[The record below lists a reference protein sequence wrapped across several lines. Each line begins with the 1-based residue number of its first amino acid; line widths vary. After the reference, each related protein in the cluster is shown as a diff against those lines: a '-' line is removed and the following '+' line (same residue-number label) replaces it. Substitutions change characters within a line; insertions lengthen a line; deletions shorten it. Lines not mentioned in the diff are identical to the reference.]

1 MSSEGVLQIT
11 IPDFD
16 DGDFQST
23 PIPFGRSGGHGFGA
37 FGNAGSGPDSPTTM
51 TPIALPERSDRS
63 YFHSR
68 GDSAASEDSFSSQPV
83 RQTGKSSHTTQ
94 PSITA
99 SSPFSKKPSFA
110 SIRNAFKKNTDVP
123 PLPPLDYQ
131 AYPILKNPFNRST
144 SSLPHSTLTSNK
156 TFNATSP
163 PHPRPPTPGSSES
176 RPRAPSRARGH
187 STARSY
193 HSQSGSI
200 FHNLDTGSDHGHGFS
215 SSSSPPPV
223 PRVPDTF
230 GAQMFSGDGPSI
242 MEEDDKISS
251 GLKTPSDYALHAV
264 FIRFATLAEAKMNV
278 FLRET
283 LDHEPLLSDFI
294 GPSLDPKFDDLLN
307 SLGKIAQKHPR
318 PVIDSIMR
326 WRRSHNENVSAD
338 ILKHHASQSP
348 LWTRGARVQEPSALL
363 NERKSLASIYIMCRA
378 LISVLSVLSKDALGD
393 TLGFTLEETT
403 FEQFKRPDLKL
414 LAQSANHRLN
424 AELYA
429 TLLGHL
435 ANVRF
440 VSVTDRFL
448 GELEPVAN
456 GQVAKDL
463 DTKYEHLVKGLRHV
477 QLRVWPP
484 EAFEEGAEFLELLA
498 KSFANAHGLRFK
510 IAFADTLTRLLHP
523 IGKTA
528 QAEVNH
534 PQWEKAIE
542 RIYPRAKEMMSK
554 PRYWH
559 IAYPL
564 AITSLCVA
572 PHQYFLR
579 NWTACFEYGLSK
591 MKEKIHRIPVL
602 NGIVRLIWTYLYRC
616 QEPLTT
622 STTKLDSLLKHIFP
636 AGRSSI
642 FHHEEHLEPFICIVH
657 FILSRYFDY
666 GLGLCMDLLQ
676 EAVVNSSSTSNLMGI
691 LTPERV
697 AVSAQAILLTLNAF
711 EREESAP
718 TWPSSVDFTA
728 VPSWDDY
735 PSSSDALPAA
745 VVSRHGVQ
753 ELLDRYGA
761 VITAIARSASQSVG
775 QMSIFDEQ
783 WSLSRFNSIN
793 EESHNIIICRR
804 PEGSFAYPNHLASQI
819 SMLQT
824 CLQSWPRCLHAS
836 LPLMDAINILVRS
849 IIHVEPRI
857 GEAAGAALRRFMA
870 DGRYAPAVLR
880 HFTTFLFDPAYVGR
894 EGTGARLVLESTRL
908 LNFWISLVEGWVKGI
923 LQKPKTD
930 ITAGER
936 EAVAL
941 QGDGITA
948 GALFLLSHEASTVRC
963 VGVKLIRILA
973 PFVAHIDVVE
983 GAHAG
988 SSILLNGLLDCDA
1001 RENAHFQG
1009 FDELLDSSELDRLQ
1023 QWRRAGRKDV
1033 LLRIADSNYDKDK
1046 KIWRCVF
1053 PSFIQASFQQPL
1065 KVAVDCRA
1073 MIEAAASRYHPS
1085 MLHLAGLSTLSGRL
1099 PSGASR
1105 APGSADKEGYKQ
1117 VKDNMNLID
1126 QWYLWIKILCA
1137 TATVCDSRGGAPI
1150 QAGRE
1155 YPRASSDAIFERE
1168 RMSTT
1173 RCLFRYLTPFLDV
1186 EYAPFRDAAVISIS
1200 SFPSSG
1206 FSQLLEDLNHFAFLQ
1221 SHDDARSKSGSPGSI
1236 GRPRRQARLHSAVA
1250 RIYFLTAH
1258 QLQHQQSSAKQD
1270 AISYALRF
1278 IRNMQTFLVA
1288 IENRDNYA
1296 LQRLRRYFCGLIERF
1311 FDSLAN
1317 LANSEQFVS
1326 SYTYATL
1333 YRLCEEWCQYGV
1345 QSESAKQRYILMQ
1358 RAAAAAVNDPQAES
1372 DSAERFQHET
1382 KLLSNAAVCALAS
1395 LCQRA
1400 YYHSESIGSSSPTD
1414 RPQEP
1419 PKPLEAVQILDR
1431 LHHVFQSC
1439 YPQVVICG
1447 RKALRSLISSRK
1459 ADKTLLGEVL
1469 RRSFIDSNDSSSSSS
1484 TFFEV
1489 LSEVACNVDVGSYT
1503 FAQII
1508 CLGLTNLC
1516 HADSGIRRKSLM
1528 LLEVMHEHSSGVLS
1542 FGEFE
1547 AIAANPSSSVYLH
1560 VHRLVTERLSGEHP
1574 NHADDVVSEMST
1586 LLMRMPRSG
1595 NERVAL
1601 LLLQSL
1607 ESWVPNIQLT
1617 LDSDSE
1623 ARLHPSSASSRI
1635 LYHLLTLTKRYSES
1649 HFEQVATIWT
1659 RFADHPNETYG
1670 AATVTFLINQ
1680 ALKVATSAFID
1691 CASTIIACLSRSAAA
1706 LQVYELLCYYCEP
1719 ERMVPSLDHQ
1729 LKEPPGAED
1738 FELWSDLNAQF
1749 AEEQPKILLG
1759 PAQYA
1764 LILLGSAAMEGQW
1777 THVTSIPV
1785 ILQAIFPNLDHR
1797 VPLMR
1802 IRARGMLFQLLRV
1815 CIPGLAQSNCSALVA
1830 QISALE
1836 DQGDSIF
1843 WKDDDDSDIV
1853 ETRMSVLFSQV
1864 LPMLQPLVPALE
1876 QTVGR
1881 LALAYVE
1888 LCNMRSLALRS
1899 LQVLRVLNIP
1909 LSHAALDQLLSRL
1922 SVSIADVDPERQAFS
1937 AEVIRTITHMATLH
1951 ELDDTLLPRLFWTA
1965 HAVMSTSSETEYIQ
1979 AVKLLSAFLDRIDLD
1994 DPHIVTL
2001 IVAQRPRDWNG
2012 SIGLQQAL
2020 WSGLR
2025 SATTLDDT
2033 FTVLGRLAKLKC
2045 AKSLDSS
2052 QTWLRDLFTLSLPW
2066 CMHAMCT
2073 DQHDEALNDF
2083 CSSIAD
2089 LADEDGLESINRIM
2103 VSFVKRRFRT
2113 KDDFLRQSISSLRDH
2128 YPPDDWTDIATLL
2141 LSLVLNKE
2149 RWLQV
2154 YSMHV
2159 LKVLFQQRALQSL
2172 GTEHLMPLLR
2182 LVEGELA
2189 TQALDVLEEPTKIT
2203 GGLTAKQVLR
2213 MSMHV
2218 STLTGAGASEG
2229 ETDIFG
2235 VPEESGWCI
2244 ARVSHR
2250 QIQCR
2255 ANVLAVALMF
2265 TTSSRISTV
2274 YFQPEVQEPLFADEL
2289 DEDLG
2294 VLVQDLH
2301 ELSEFFQKTKPQTR
2315 LLPSQ
2320 QLEDRVASILARSTN
2335 DTNDMPQTPF
2345 GDVFQIGGSRDLSD
2359 DSTDE
2364 SDPESEV
2371 DAFKYDS
2378 PAFYHS
2384 APNGKGLY

>member
-1 MSSEGVLQIT
+1 MSAEGMLQIT

-37 FGNAGSGPDSPTTM
+37 FGNAGSGPDSPTIM

-68 GDSAASEDSFSSQPV
+68 GDSGASEDSFSSQPI

-94 PSITA
+94 PSISA

-123 PLPPLDYQ
+123 PLPPLDHQ

-144 SSLPHSTLTSNK
+144 SSLPHSTLTSHK

-187 STARSY
+187 SNARSH

-200 FHNLDTGSDHGHGFS
+200 FHTSDTGSDHGHGFS
-215 SSSSPPPV
+215 YSSSPPPV
-223 PRVPDTF
+223 PRVPDAF
-230 GAQMFSGDGPSI
+230 GAQMFSSDGPSI
-242 MEEDDKISS
+242 MEEDDKPSS
-251 GLKTPSDYALHAV
+251 GLKMPSDYALHAV
-264 FIRFATLAEAKMNV
+264 FIRFATLAEAKMDV
-278 FLRET
+278 FLREP
-283 LDHEPLLSDFI
+283 LDHESLLSNFM
-294 GPSLDPKFDDLLN
+294 GPSLDPKFDDLMG
-307 SLGKIAQKHPR
+307 SLGKIAQKHPK

-348 LWTRGARVQEPSALL
+348 PWTRGVRVQEPSTLL

-378 LISVLSVLSKDALGD
+378 LIAVLSVLSKDALGD
-393 TLGFTLEETT
+393 ALGFTLEETT

-435 ANVRF
+435 ANVR
-440 VSVTDRFL
+440 VTDRFL

-559 IAYPL
+559 VAYPL
-564 AITSLCVA
+564 AVTSLCVA

-591 MKEKIHRIPVL
+591 MKV
-602 NGIVRLIWTYLYRC
+602 WTYLYRC
-616 QEPLTT
+616 QEPSAT

-657 FILSRYFDY
+657 FILSRYFEY

-676 EAVVNSSSTSNLMGI
+676 EAAVNSSSTSNLMGV
-691 LTPERV
+691 LAPERV
-697 AVSAQAILLTLNAF
+697 AVSSQAILLTLHAF

-718 TWPSSVDFTA
+718 TWPSSVDFAA

-753 ELLDRYGA
+753 ELLDRYGT

-783 WSLSRFNSIN
+783 WSLSRFSSVH
-793 EESHNIIICRR
+793 EESHNIVICRR
-804 PEGSFAYPNHLASQI
+804 PEGSFAYPNHLVSQI
-819 SMLQT
+819 STLQT
-824 CLQSWPRCLHAS
+824 CLQSWPRCLHTS
-836 LPLMDAINILVRS
+836 LPLTDAVSILIRG

-880 HFTTFLFDPAYVGR
+880 HFTTFLFDPA
-894 EGTGARLVLESTRL
+894 
-908 LNFWISLVEGWVKGI
+908 LVEGWVNGI
-923 LQKPKTD
+923 LQKPKAD
-930 ITAGER
+930 IAAVER
-936 EAVAL
+936 EAISL

-963 VGVKLIRILA
+963 AGVKLIRILA
-973 PFVAHIDVVE
+973 PFVAHINADE
-983 GAHAG
+983 GAPAG
-988 SSILLNGLLDCDA
+988 SSIPLNELLDCDA
-1001 RENAHFQG
+1001 RENPYFQG

-1053 PSFIQASFQQPL
+1053 PNFVQASFQQSL
-1065 KVAVDCRA
+1065 EVAVDCRA

-1099 PSGASR
+1099 PAGTSR
-1105 APGSADKEGYKQ
+1105 TPGFADKDGHKQ

-1137 TATVCDSRGGAPI
+1137 TATVSDSRGAPV

-1155 YPRASSDAIFERE
+1155 HSRAPSDTTFERE
-1168 RMSTT
+1168 RMTTT
-1173 RCLFRYLTPFLDV
+1173 RCLFRYLTPFLDA
-1186 EYAPFRDAAVISIS
+1186 EYAPFRDAAVLSIS

-1206 FSQLLEDLNHFAFLQ
+1206 FSQLLEDLNHFAFRQ
-1221 SHDDARSKSGSPGSI
+1221 FYDDARSKSGSPGSS
-1236 GRPRRQARLHSAVA
+1236 GRSRRQARLHSAVA

-1258 QLQHQQSSAKQD
+1258 QLQHQRSSAKQD
-1270 AISYALRF
+1270 AISCALKF

-1288 IENRDNYA
+1288 AENRDNYA
-1296 LQRLRRYFCGLIERF
+1296 LQRLRRYFCGLVERF

-1317 LANSEQFVS
+1317 LADSERFISPHMHV
-1326 SYTYATL
+1326 TL

-1358 RAAAAAVNDPQAES
+1358 RAAAAAVHDPQAES

-1382 KLLSNAAVCALAS
+1382 KLLSNAAVGALAA

-1400 YYHSESIGSSSPTD
+1400 YYPSETIGSPSPTD

-1419 PKPLEAVQILDR
+1419 PKHLEAVQILDR
-1431 LHHVFQSC
+1431 LHHVFQSS

-1447 RKALRSLISSRK
+1447 RNALRSLISSRK
-1459 ADKTLLGEVL
+1459 ADKALLSEVL
-1469 RRSFIDSNDSSSSSS
+1469 RRSFIDSKDSTSSSSA
-1484 TFFEV
+1484 FFEV
-1489 LSEVACNVDVGSYT
+1489 LSEVACTVDVGSYT

-1516 HADSGIRRKSLM
+1516 HVDSGIRRKSLM
-1528 LLEVMHEHSSGVLS
+1528 LLEVMHEYSSGVLS

-1547 AIAANPSSSVYLH
+1547 SMTANPLSKPRVLGPTHTTHARPRQRSAFTSISSQQP
-1560 VHRLVTERLSGEHP
+1560 RPLSSPHP
-1574 NHADDVVSEMST
+1574 
-1586 LLMRMPRSG
+1586 
-1595 NERVAL
+1595 
-1601 LLLQSL
+1601 
-1607 ESWVPNIQLT
+1607 
-1617 LDSDSE
+1617 
-1623 ARLHPSSASSRI
+1623 
-1635 LYHLLTLTKRYSES
+1635 LTKRYSES
-1649 HFEQVATIWT
+1649 HFEQVAAIWT
-1659 RFADHPNETYG
+1659 RFADYPNETYG
-1670 AATVTFLINQ
+1670 AATITFLINQ
-1680 ALKVATSAFID
+1680 ALSLR
-1691 CASTIIACLSRSAAA
+1691 AS
-1706 LQVYELLCYYCEP
+1706 CYYCEP

-1729 LKEPPGAED
+1729 LKEPPGAEA

-1749 AEEQPKILLG
+1749 AKSSQDTTG
-1759 PAQYA
+1759 T
-1764 LILLGSAAMEGQW
+1764 SA
-1777 THVTSIPV
+1777 
-1785 ILQAIFPNLDHR
+1785 
-1797 VPLMR
+1797 
-1802 IRARGMLFQLLRV
+1802 LLRV
-1815 CIPGLAQSNCSALVA
+1815 CIPGLVQSNCSALVA
-1830 QISALE
+1830 QISVLE

-1843 WKDDDDSDIV
+1843 WKDDDANEIV
-1853 ETRMSVLFSQV
+1853 ETRMSALFSQV
-1864 LPMLQPLVPALE
+1864 FPMLQPLVPALE
-1876 QTVGR
+1876 QTVGK

-1888 LCNMRSLALRS
+1888 LCNMRSLALRF
-1899 LQVLRVLNIP
+1899 L
-1909 LSHAALDQLLSRL
+1909 AAD
-1922 SVSIADVDPERQAFS
+1922 ADPERQAFS
-1937 AEVIRTITHMATLH
+1937 AEVIRIIIYMVTLD
-1951 ELDDTLLPRLFWTA
+1951 ELDGTLLPRLFWTTY
-1965 HAVMSTSSETEYIQ
+1965 AVLTTSAETDYVQ
-1979 AVKLLSAFLDRIDLD
+1979 AIKLLAAFLDRIDLD
-1994 DPHIVTL
+1994 DPHIVDL

-2012 SIGLQQAL
+2012 TIGLQQAL
-2020 WSGLR
+2020 MSGLR
-2025 SATTLDDT
+2025 SATTLNDT
-2033 FTVLGRLAKLKC
+2033 FAILGRLAKLKC
-2045 AKSLDSS
+2045 SRLLDSS
-2052 QTWLRDLFTLSLPW
+2052 QNWLRDLFTLSLPW
-2066 CMHAMCT
+2066 CMHAMCN

-2089 LADEDGLESINRIM
+2089 LADEEGLESINRIM

-2113 KDDFLRQSISSLRDH
+2113 KDDFLRQSIGSLRDH

-2154 YSMHV
+2154 SSMHV

-2182 LVEGELA
+2182 LVEGDLA

-2218 STLTGAGASEG
+2218 STLAGAG

-2235 VPEESGWCI
+2235 APEDSGWCI
-2244 ARVSHR
+2244 ARVQHR
-2250 QIQCR
+2250 QTQCR

-2274 YFQPEVQEPLFADEL
+2274 HFQSEVQEPLFADEL

-2301 ELSEFFQKTKPQTR
+2301 ELSEFFEKTKPQAQ
-2315 LLPSQ
+2315 LLPN
-2320 QLEDRVASILARSTN
+2320 RWITR
-2335 DTNDMPQTPF
+2335 PF
-2345 GDVFQIGGSRDLSD
+2345 G
-2359 DSTDE
+2359 
-2364 SDPESEV
+2364 
-2371 DAFKYDS
+2371 
-2378 PAFYHS
+2378 
-2384 APNGKGLY
+2384 GLQR

>member
-37 FGNAGSGPDSPTTM
+37 FGNAGSGPDSPTIM

-68 GDSAASEDSFSSQPV
+68 GDSAASEDSFISQPV

-123 PLPPLDYQ
+123 PLPPLDHQ
-131 AYPILKNPFNRST
+131 AYPILKNPFKP
-144 SSLPHSTLTSNK
+144 LDF

-163 PHPRPPTPGSSES
+163 PHPRPPTPGSSEP

-187 STARSY
+187 STARSH

-200 FHNLDTGSDHGHGFS
+200 FHNSDTGSDHGHGFPY
-215 SSSSPPPV
+215 SSSPPPV
-223 PRVPDTF
+223 PRVPDAF
-230 GAQMFSGDGPSI
+230 GAQVFSSDGPSI
-242 MEEDDKISS
+242 MEEDDQVPS
-251 GLKTPSDYALHAV
+251 GLKMPSDYALHAV
-264 FIRFATLAEAKMNV
+264 FIRFATLAEAKMDV

-283 LDHEPLLSDFI
+283 LDHEPLLSDFM
-294 GPSLDPKFDDLLN
+294 GPSLDPKFDDLMG
-307 SLGKIAQKHPR
+307 SLGKIAQKHPK
-318 PVIDSIMR
+318 PVIDSIRR

-338 ILKHHASQSP
+338 ILKYHASQSP
-348 LWTRGARVQEPSALL
+348 LWTRGARVQEPSTSL
-363 NERKSLASIYIMCRA
+363 NERNSLALIYIMCRA
-378 LISVLSVLSKDALGD
+378 LIAVLSVLSKDALGD
-393 TLGFTLEETT
+393 ALGFTLEETT

-484 EAFEEGAEFLELLA
+484 EAFEEGAEFLELIA

-564 AITSLCVA
+564 AVTSLCVA

-579 NWTACFEYGLSK
+579 NWTSCFEYGLSK
-591 MKEKIHRIPVL
+591 MKEKPHRIPVL

-616 QEPLTT
+616 QEPLAT
-622 STTKLDSLLKHIFP
+622 STAKLDSLLKHIFP

-676 EAVVNSSSTSNLMGI
+676 EAVVNSASTSNLMGI
-691 LTPERV
+691 LAPERV
-697 AVSAQAILLTLNAF
+697 AVSSQAILLTLNAF
-711 EREESAP
+711 EREEPAP

-735 PSSSDALPAA
+735 PSSSDALPAV

-783 WSLSRFNSIN
+783 WSLSRFNSVH
-793 EESHNIIICRR
+793 EESHNIVICRR
-804 PEGSFAYPNHLASQI
+804 PEGSFAYPNHLVSQI

-836 LPLMDAINILVRS
+836 LPLTEAINMLIRGL
-849 IIHVEPRI
+849 IHVEPRI
-857 GEAAGAALRRFMA
+857 GEAAAAALRRFMA
-870 DGRYAPAVLR
+870 DGRYAPAVLC

-894 EGTGARLVLESTRL
+894 EGTGARLVLESSRL
-908 LNFWISLVEGWVKGI
+908 LNFWISLVEGWVKSI
-923 LQKPKTD
+923 LQKPKAD
-930 ITAGER
+930 ITAGEK
-936 EAVAL
+936 EAIAL

-963 VGVKLIRILA
+963 AGVKLIRILA
-973 PFVAHIDVVE
+973 PFVAHVDADE

-988 SSILLNGLLDCDA
+988 SSMLLNELLDCDA
-1001 RENAHFQG
+1001 RENPHFQG

-1053 PSFIQASFQQPL
+1053 PNFMQASFQQLL
-1065 KVAVDCRA
+1065 KVAADCRA

-1099 PSGASR
+1099 PAGSSR
-1105 APGSADKEGYKQ
+1105 APGSVDKDGYKQ

-1137 TATVCDSRGGAPI
+1137 TATVSDSRGGAPV
-1150 QAGRE
+1150 QASRE
-1155 YPRASSDAIFERE
+1155 HSRAPSDERD
-1168 RMSTT
+1168 RMTTT
-1173 RCLFRYLTPFLDV
+1173 RSLFRYLTPFLDV
-1186 EYAPFRDAAVISIS
+1186 EYAPFRDAAVLSIS

-1206 FSQLLEDLNHFAFLQ
+1206 FSSLLEDLNHFAFRQ
-1221 SHDDARSKSGSPGSI
+1221 FYDDARSKSGSSGSI
-1236 GRPRRQARLHSAVA
+1236 GRSRRQARLHSAVA
-1250 RIYFLTAH
+1250 RIYFLTAP
-1258 QLQHQQSSAKQD
+1258 QLQHQRSSAKQD
-1270 AISYALRF
+1270 AISCALKF
-1278 IRNMQTFLVA
+1278 IRNMQTFLVTA
-1288 IENRDNYA
+1288 ENRDNYA
-1296 LQRLRRYFCGLIERF
+1296 LQRLRRYFCGLVERF

-1317 LANSEQFVS
+1317 LADSERFVS
-1326 SYTYATL
+1326 PYTYTTL

-1345 QSESAKQRYILMQ
+1345 QSESAKQRHILMQ

-1382 KLLSNAAVCALAS
+1382 KLLSNAALGALAA

-1400 YYHSESIGSSSPTD
+1400 YYPSEIKGSSSPTD
-1414 RPQEP
+1414 RPQDP

-1431 LHHVFQSC
+1431 LHHVFQSS
-1439 YPQVVICG
+1439 YPQVVACG
-1447 RKALRSLISSRK
+1447 RKALRSLISSGK
-1459 ADKTLLGEVL
+1459 VDKTLLGEVL

-1489 LSEVACNVDVGSYT
+1489 LSEVACDVDVGSYT

-1516 HADSGIRRKSLM
+1516 HANSGIRRKSLM
-1528 LLEVMHEHSSGVLS
+1528 LLEAMHEHSSGVLS

-1547 AIAANPSSSVYLH
+1547 AMIANPSSSVYLH
-1560 VHRLVTERLSGEHP
+1560 AHRLVTERLSGEHP
-1574 NHADDVVSEMST
+1574 NHANDVITEMTT
-1586 LLMRMPRSG
+1586 LLMRMPRGG

-1617 LDSDSE
+1617 LDPDNE
-1623 ARLHPSSASSRI
+1623 ARLHPSPASSRI
-1635 LYHLLTLTKRYSES
+1635 LYHLLTLTKRYNES
-1649 HFEQVATIWT
+1649 HFEQVAAIWT
-1659 RFADHPNETYG
+1659 RFADYPNETYG

-1680 ALKVATSAFID
+1680 ALKVATSAFVD
-1691 CASTIIACLSRSAAA
+1691 CASTVVACLSRSAAA

-1815 CIPGLAQSNCSALVA
+1815 CVPGLVQSNCSALVA

-1843 WKDDDDSDIV
+1843 WKDDDASDIV
-1853 ETRMSVLFSQV
+1853 ETRMSALFSQV
-1864 LPMLQPLVPALE
+1864 FPMLQPLVPALE
-1876 QTVGR
+1876 QTVGS

-1899 LQVLRVLNIP
+1899 LQVLRVLKLP

-1937 AEVIRTITHMATLH
+1937 AEVIRTITYMVTLD
-1951 ELDDTLLPRLFWTA
+1951 ELDGTLLPRLFWTTY
-1965 HAVMSTSSETEYIQ
+1965 AVLTTSAETEYTQ
-1979 AVKLLSAFLDRIDLD
+1979 AIKLLAAFLDRIDLD
-1994 DPHIVTL
+1994 VPHIADL
-2001 IVAQRPRDWNG
+2001 ILAQRPRDWNG

-2020 WSGLR
+2020 LSGLR

-2033 FTVLGRLAKLKC
+2033 FMVLRRLAKLKC
-2045 AKSLDSS
+2045 AKLFDSP
-2052 QTWLRDLFTLSLPW
+2052 QNWLRDLFTLSLPW
-2066 CMHAMCT
+2066 CMNAMCN

-2113 KDDFLRQSISSLRDH
+2113 KDDFLRQSIGSLRDH
-2128 YPPDDWTDIATLL
+2128 YPPDDWSDIATLL

-2149 RWLQV
+2149 RWLQI

-2182 LVEGELA
+2182 LVEGDLA

-2218 STLTGAGASEG
+2218 SALAGAD

-2235 VPEESGWCI
+2235 VPEDSGWCI
-2244 ARVSHR
+2244 ARVQHR
-2250 QIQCR
+2250 QAQCR

-2274 YFQPEVQEPLFADEL
+2274 HFQPEVQEPLFEDEL

-2320 QLEDRVASILARSTN
+2320 QLEDRVASILARST
-2335 DTNDMPQTPF
+2335 DDSDDLPQTPF

-2359 DSTDE
+2359 DSSDE
-2364 SDPESEV
+2364 SDTESEV

-2378 PAFYHS
+2378 PSFYRT

>member
-1 MSSEGVLQIT
+1 MSPEGVSQIT

-16 DGDFQST
+16 DDDFQST
-23 PIPFGRSGGHGFGA
+23 PIPFGRSGGYGFGA
-37 FGNAGSGPDSPTTM
+37 FGNAGSGPDSPTMM

-68 GDSAASEDSFSSQPV
+68 SDSAASEDSFSSQPV

-156 TFNATSP
+156 TFSATSP

-187 STARSY
+187 STARSH

-200 FHNLDTGSDHGHGFS
+200 FHNSDTGSDHVPGF
-215 SSSSPPPV
+215 SSPPPV

-230 GAQMFSGDGPSI
+230 GAQMFSSDGPSI
-242 MEEDDKISS
+242 MEEDEKVSS
-251 GLKTPSDYALHAV
+251 GPKMPSDYALHAV

-283 LDHEPLLSDFI
+283 LDHEPLLSNFM
-294 GPSLDPKFDDLLN
+294 GPSLDPKFDDLMG
-307 SLGKIAQKHPR
+307 SLGKIAQKHPK

-348 LWTRGARVQEPSALL
+348 LWTRGARVQELPTLL

-378 LISVLSVLSKDALGD
+378 LIAVLSILSKDALGD

-448 GELEPVAN
+448 CELEPVAN

-564 AITSLCVA
+564 AVTSLCVA

-591 MKEKIHRIPVL
+591 MKEKLHRIPVL

-616 QEPLTT
+616 QEPLAT

-657 FILSRYFDY
+657 FVLSRYFDY

-676 EAVVNSSSTSNLMGI
+676 EAV
-691 LTPERV
+691 
-697 AVSAQAILLTLNAF
+697 AILLTLNAF

-783 WSLSRFNSIN
+783 WSLSRFNSVH
-793 EESHNIIICRR
+793 EESHNIVICRR
-804 PEGSFAYPNHLASQI
+804 PEGSFAYPNHLVSQI

-836 LPLMDAINILVRS
+836 LPLTDAINILIRG

-923 LQKPKTD
+923 LQKPKAD

-948 GALFLLSHEASTVRC
+948 GALFLLSLEASTVRC
-963 VGVKLIRILA
+963 AGVKLIRILA
-973 PFVAHIDVVE
+973 PFVAHIDAVE
-983 GAHAG
+983 GAYAG

-1001 RENAHFQG
+1001 RENHHFQG
-1009 FDELLDSSELDRLQ
+1009 FDELLDGSELDRLQ

-1126 QWYLWIKILCA
+1126 QWYLWIKILCT
-1137 TATVCDSRGGAPI
+1137 TAAVSDSRGGTPA

-1155 YPRASSDAIFERE
+1155 HSRAPSDPTFEHE

-1173 RCLFRYLTPFLDV
+1173 RCLFKYLTPFLDV
-1186 EYAPFRDAAVISIS
+1186 EYAPFRDAAVVGIS

-1206 FSQLLEDLNHFAFLQ
+1206 FSQLLEDLNHFTFLQ
-1221 SHDDARSKSGSPGSI
+1221 FHDDIRSKSGSPGSS
-1236 GRPRRQARLHSAVA
+1236 GRSRRQARLHSAVA
-1250 RIYFLTAH
+1250 RIYFLTAP
-1258 QLQHQQSSAKQD
+1258 QLQHQRSSAKQD
-1270 AISYALRF
+1270 AISYALKF
-1278 IRNMQTFLVA
+1278 IRNMQNFLVTT
-1288 IENRDNYA
+1288 ENRDNYA

-1317 LANSEQFVS
+1317 LADSERFVS
-1326 SYTYATL
+1326 PYMYATL

-1345 QSESAKQRYILMQ
+1345 QSESSKQRYILMQ
-1358 RAAAAAVNDPQAES
+1358 RAAAAAS

-1382 KLLSNAAVCALAS
+1382 KLLSNAAVGALAA

-1400 YYHSESIGSSSPTD
+1400 YYPSETIGSSSPSD
-1414 RPQEP
+1414 RAQEH
-1419 PKPLEAVQILDR
+1419 PKPLEAAQILDR
-1431 LHHVFQSC
+1431 LHHVFQSS
-1439 YPQVVICG
+1439 YPQVPFVPLSPPEKRI
-1447 RKALRSLISSRK
+1447 KV
-1459 ADKTLLGEVL
+1459 LLGEVL

-1489 LSEVACNVDVGSYT
+1489 LSEVVCNVDVSSYT

-1547 AIAANPSSSVYLH
+1547 AMAANPLSSVYLH
-1560 VHRLVTERLSGEHP
+1560 VHPLVTECLSGEHP
-1574 NHADDVVSEMST
+1574 NHANDVVTEMAT

-1617 LDSDSE
+1617 LDPDNE
-1623 ARLHPSSASSRI
+1623 ARLHPSPASSRI

-1649 HFEQVATIWT
+1649 HFEQVAAIWT
-1659 RFADHPNETYG
+1659 RFTDHPNETYG

-1691 CASTIIACLSRSAAA
+1691 CASTIVACLSRSAVA

-1764 LILLGSAAMEGQW
+1764 LILLGSAAVEGQW

-1797 VPLMR
+1797 VSLMR

-1815 CIPGLAQSNCSALVA
+1815 CVPGLAQSNCSVLVA

-1853 ETRMSVLFSQV
+1853 ETRMSALFSQV

-1876 QTVGR
+1876 QTVGK

-1888 LCNMRSLALRS
+1888 LCNMRSLAFRS
-1899 LQVLRVLNIP
+1899 LQVLRVLKLP

-1937 AEVIRTITHMATLH
+1937 AEVIRTITHMVTLD
-1951 ELDDTLLPRLFWTA
+1951 ELDDTLLPRLFWTT
-1965 HAVMSTSSETEYIQ
+1965 HAVMSTSAETEYMQ
-1979 AVKLLSAFLDRIDLD
+1979 AIKLLSAFLDRIDLD
-1994 DPHIVTL
+1994 DPHIADLV
-2001 IVAQRPRDWNG
+2001 VAQRPKDWNG

-2033 FTVLGRLAKLKC
+2033 FALKC
-2045 AKSLDSS
+2045 AKLFDSS
-2052 QTWLRDLFTLSLPW
+2052 QNWLRDLFTLSLPW

-2083 CSSIAD
+2083 S
-2089 LADEDGLESINRIM
+2089 DEDGLESINRIM

-2154 YSMHV
+2154 YSMH
-2159 LKVLFQQRALQSL
+2159 QQ
-2172 GTEHLMPLLR
+2172 HLMPLLR

-2213 MSMHV
+2213 MSMH
-2218 STLTGAGASEG
+2218 G
-2229 ETDIFG
+2229 ETEIFG
-2235 VPEESGWCI
+2235 VPEDSGWCI
-2244 ARVSHR
+2244 ARISHR
-2250 QIQCR
+2250 QTQF
-2255 ANVLAVALMF
+2255 ALMF

-2274 YFQPEVQEPLFADEL
+2274 HFQPEVQEPLFADEL

-2301 ELSEFFQKTKPQTR
+2301 ELSEFFQKTKPQTQ

-2320 QLEDRVASILARSTN
+2320 QLEDRVASILARST
-2335 DTNDMPQTPF
+2335 DHSNDMPQTPF
-2345 GDVFQIGGSRDLSD
+2345 GDVFQVGGSHDLSD
-2359 DSTDE
+2359 DSSDE
-2364 SDPESEV
+2364 SDPESE
-2371 DAFKYDS
+2371 
-2378 PAFYHS
+2378 AFYRT
-2384 APNGKGLY
+2384 APNGKSLY

>member
-1 MSSEGVLQIT
+1 MSPEDVLQIT

-23 PIPFGRSGGHGFGA
+23 PIPFGRSGGHGFGG
-37 FGNAGSGPDSPTTM
+37 FGNAGSGPDSPTIM

-110 SIRNAFKKNTDVP
+110 SIRNAFKKNTDIP
-123 PLPPLDYQ
+123 PLPPLDHQ

-163 PHPRPPTPGSSES
+163 PHPRPPTPASSES

-187 STARSY
+187 SAARSH

-200 FHNLDTGSDHGHGFS
+200 FHNSDTGSDHGHGFS
-215 SSSSPPPV
+215 YSSSPPPV
-223 PRVPDTF
+223 PRVPDAF
-230 GAQMFSGDGPSI
+230 GAQMFSSDGPSV
-242 MEEDDKISS
+242 MEEDDKVSS
-251 GLKTPSDYALHAV
+251 GPKTPSDYALHAV
-264 FIRFATLAEAKMNV
+264 FIRFATLAEAKMVV

-283 LDHEPLLSDFI
+283 LDHEPLLSNFM
-294 GPSLDPKFDDLLN
+294 GPSLDPKFDDLMG
-307 SLGKIAQKHPR
+307 SLGKIAQKHPK

-326 WRRSHNENVSAD
+326 WRRSHNENVSTD
-338 ILKHHASQSP
+338 ILKHHTSQSP
-348 LWTRGARVQEPSALL
+348 LWTRGARVQEPSTLL

-378 LISVLSVLSKDALGD
+378 LIAVLSVLSKDALGD
-393 TLGFTLEETT
+393 ALGFTLEEKT

-440 VSVTDRFL
+440 VSVTDHFL

-564 AITSLCVA
+564 VVTSLCVA

-591 MKEKIHRIPVL
+591 MKEKPHRIPVL
-602 NGIVRLIWTYLYRC
+602 NGM
-616 QEPLTT
+616 EPLAT
-622 STTKLDSLLKHIFP
+622 STTKLDSLLKH
-636 AGRSSI
+636 
-642 FHHEEHLEPFICIVH
+642 EHLEPFICIVH

-676 EAVVNSSSTSNLMGI
+676 ETVVNSSSISNLM
-691 LTPERV
+691 
-697 AVSAQAILLTLNAF
+697 AHAILLTLNAF

-718 TWPSSVDFTA
+718 TWPSSVDFAA

-761 VITAIARSASQSVG
+761 VISAIARSASQS
-775 QMSIFDEQ
+775 
-783 WSLSRFNSIN
+783 WSLSRFNSVH
-793 EESHNIIICRR
+793 EESHNI
-804 PEGSFAYPNHLASQI
+804 GSFAYPNNL
-819 SMLQT
+819 T

-836 LPLMDAINILVRS
+836 LPLTDAINMLIRG

-923 LQKPKTD
+923 LQKPKAD

-936 EAVAL
+936 EAAVL

-963 VGVKLIRILA
+963 AGVKLIRILA
-973 PFVAHIDVVE
+973 PFVAHIDAEE

-988 SSILLNGLLDCDA
+988 SSILLNELLDCDA
-1001 RENAHFQG
+1001 RENPHFQG

-1033 LLRIADSNYDKDK
+1033 LLRIADSTYDKDK

-1053 PSFIQASFQQPL
+1053 PSFIQASFQQSL
-1065 KVAVDCRA
+1065 KVTVDCRA

-1099 PSGASR
+1099 PAGASR
-1105 APGSADKEGYKQ
+1105 APGSADKDGYKQ

-1137 TATVCDSRGGAPI
+1137 TATVADNRGGTPA
-1150 QAGRE
+1150 QTGRE
-1155 YPRASSDAIFERE
+1155 HSRVPSDATFERE
-1168 RMSTT
+1168 RMTTT
-1173 RCLFRYLTPFLDV
+1173 RGFFRYLTPFLDV

-1206 FSQLLEDLNHFAFLQ
+1206 FSQLLEDLNQLAFRQ
-1221 SHDDARSKSGSPGSI
+1221 FFDDARSKSGSPGSS

-1250 RIYFLTAH
+1250 RIYFLTTP
-1258 QLQHQQSSAKQD
+1258 QLQHQRSSAKQD
-1270 AISYALRF
+1270 AISCALKF
-1278 IRNMQTFLVA
+1278 IRNMQAFLVTTD
-1288 IENRDNYA
+1288 NRDNYA
-1296 LQRLRRYFCGLIERF
+1296 LQRLRRYFCGLVERF

-1317 LANSEQFVS
+1317 LADSERFVS
-1326 SYTYATL
+1326 FHMYATL

-1345 QSESAKQRYILMQ
+1345 QSESAKQRHILMQ
-1358 RAAAAAVNDPQAES
+1358 RAAACGPA
-1372 DSAERFQHET
+1372 
-1382 KLLSNAAVCALAS
+1382 

-1400 YYHSESIGSSSPTD
+1400 YYPSETIGSSSPTD

-1419 PKPLEAVQILDR
+1419 PKPLEAIQILDR
-1431 LHHVFQSC
+1431 LHHVFQSS
-1439 YPQVVICG
+1439 YPQVPFI
-1447 RKALRSLISSRK
+1447 LLISSRK

-1484 TFFEV
+1484 AFFEV
-1489 LSEVACNVDVGSYT
+1489 LSEVACTVDVGSYT
-1503 FAQII
+1503 FAQIT

-1547 AIAANPSSSVYLH
+1547 AMAANPLSSVYLH
-1560 VHRLVTERLSGEHP
+1560 AHRLVTERLSGEHP
-1574 NHADDVVSEMST
+1574 SHANDVVTEMAT
-1586 LLMRMPRSG
+1586 LLTRMPRSG

-1617 LDSDSE
+1617 LDPDNE
-1623 ARLHPSSASSRI
+1623 ARLHPSPASSRI
-1635 LYHLLTLTKRYSES
+1635 LYHLLTLTKRYNES
-1649 HFEQVATIWT
+1649 HFEQVAAIWT
-1659 RFADHPNETYG
+1659 RFADYPNETYG

-1680 ALKVATSAFID
+1680 ALKVATSAFVD
-1691 CASTIIACLSRSAAA
+1691 CASTIVACLSRSAAA

-1719 ERMVPSLDHQ
+1719 KRMAPSLEHQ

-1777 THVTSIPV
+1777 THVASIPV

-1797 VPLMR
+1797 VSLMR
-1802 IRARGMLFQLLRV
+1802 IRTRGLLFQLLRV
-1815 CIPGLAQSNCSALVA
+1815 CVPGLAQSNCSTLVT

-1843 WKDDDDSDIV
+1843 WKDDDASDIV
-1853 ETRMSVLFSQV
+1853 ETRMSALFSQV

-1876 QTVGR
+1876 PTVGK

-1888 LCNMRSLALRS
+1888 LCMMRSLALRS
-1899 LQVLRVLNIP
+1899 LQVLRVLKLP
-1909 LSHAALDQLLSRL
+1909 LSHAALDQLLGRL
-1922 SVSIADVDPERQAFS
+1922 CASIADVDPERQAFS
-1937 AEVIRTITHMATLH
+1937 AEVIRTITYMVTLD
-1951 ELDDTLLPRLFWTA
+1951 ELDGTLLPLL
-1965 HAVMSTSSETEYIQ
+1965 STSAETEYTQ
-1979 AVKLLSAFLDRIDLD
+1979 AIKLLSAFLDRIDLD
-1994 DPHIVTL
+1994 DPHI
-2001 IVAQRPRDWNG
+2001 RPRDWNG
-2012 SIGLQQAL
+2012 SIGMQQAL
-2020 WSGLR
+2020 LGGLR

-2033 FTVLGRLAKLKC
+2033 FTLKC
-2045 AKSLDSS
+2045 AKLFDSS
-2052 QTWLRDLFTLSLPW
+2052 QNWLRDLFTLSLPW
-2066 CMHAMCT
+2066 CMHAMS
-2073 DQHDEALNDF
+2073 LNDF
-2083 CSSIAD
+2083 Y
-2089 LADEDGLESINRIM
+2089 GLESINRIM
-2103 VSFVKRRFRT
+2103 VSF
-2113 KDDFLRQSISSLRDH
+2113 DDFLRQSISSLRDH

-2159 LKVLFQQRALQSL
+2159 LKVLFQQQ
-2172 GTEHLMPLLR
+2172 HLMPLLR
-2182 LVEGELA
+2182 LVEGDLA
-2189 TQALDVLEEPTKIT
+2189 TQALDIT
-2203 GGLTAKQVLR
+2203 GGLTAKQVLPLAGAGT
-2213 MSMHV
+2213 SA
-2218 STLTGAGASEG
+2218 GAGAG
-2229 ETDIFG
+2229 ETEIFG
-2235 VPEESGWCI
+2235 VPEDSGWCI

-2250 QIQCR
+2250 QDQCR
-2255 ANVLAVALMF
+2255 ANVVAVVRMF
-2265 TTSSRISTV
+2265 TTSPRISTV
-2274 YFQPEVQEPLFADEL
+2274 HFQPEL

-2294 VLVQDLH
+2294 VL
-2301 ELSEFFQKTKPQTR
+2301 FFQKTKPQMR
-2315 LLPSQ
+2315 LLPI
-2320 QLEDRVASILARSTN
+2320 ASILARST
-2335 DTNDMPQTPF
+2335 DDSNDMPQTPF
-2345 GDVFQIGGSRDLSD
+2345 GDVFRID
-2359 DSTDE
+2359 DSSDE

-2378 PAFYHS
+2378 PAFYCT

>member
-1 MSSEGVLQIT
+1 
-11 IPDFD
+11 
-16 DGDFQST
+16 
-23 PIPFGRSGGHGFGA
+23 
-37 FGNAGSGPDSPTTM
+37 
-51 TPIALPERSDRS
+51 
-63 YFHSR
+63 
-68 GDSAASEDSFSSQPV
+68 
-83 RQTGKSSHTTQ
+83 
-94 PSITA
+94 
-99 SSPFSKKPSFA
+99 
-110 SIRNAFKKNTDVP
+110 
-123 PLPPLDYQ
+123 
-131 AYPILKNPFNRST
+131 
-144 SSLPHSTLTSNK
+144 
-156 TFNATSP
+156 
-163 PHPRPPTPGSSES
+163 
-176 RPRAPSRARGH
+176 
-187 STARSY
+187 
-193 HSQSGSI
+193 
-200 FHNLDTGSDHGHGFS
+200 
-215 SSSSPPPV
+215 
-223 PRVPDTF
+223 
-230 GAQMFSGDGPSI
+230 
-242 MEEDDKISS
+242 
-251 GLKTPSDYALHAV
+251 
-264 FIRFATLAEAKMNV
+264 
-278 FLRET
+278 
-283 LDHEPLLSDFI
+283 
-294 GPSLDPKFDDLLN
+294 
-307 SLGKIAQKHPR
+307 
-318 PVIDSIMR
+318 
-326 WRRSHNENVSAD
+326 
-338 ILKHHASQSP
+338 
-348 LWTRGARVQEPSALL
+348 
-363 NERKSLASIYIMCRA
+363 
-378 LISVLSVLSKDALGD
+378 
-393 TLGFTLEETT
+393 
-403 FEQFKRPDLKL
+403 
-414 LAQSANHRLN
+414 
-424 AELYA
+424 
-429 TLLGHL
+429 
-435 ANVRF
+435 
-440 VSVTDRFL
+440 
-448 GELEPVAN
+448 
-456 GQVAKDL
+456 
-463 DTKYEHLVKGLRHV
+463 
-477 QLRVWPP
+477 
-484 EAFEEGAEFLELLA
+484 
-498 KSFANAHGLRFK
+498 
-510 IAFADTLTRLLHP
+510 
-523 IGKTA
+523 
-528 QAEVNH
+528 
-534 PQWEKAIE
+534 
-542 RIYPRAKEMMSK
+542 MSK

-559 IAYPL
+559 VAYPL
-564 AITSLCVA
+564 AVTSLCVA

-591 MKEKIHRIPVL
+591 MKEKPHRIPVL
-602 NGIVRLIWTYLYRC
+602 NGIVRLVWTYLYRC
-616 QEPLTT
+616 QEPSAT
-622 STTKLDSLLKHIFP
+622 SPKLDSLLKHIFP

-657 FILSRYFDY
+657 FILSRYFEY

-676 EAVVNSSSTSNLMGI
+676 EAAVNSSST
-691 LTPERV
+691 T
-697 AVSAQAILLTLNAF
+697 ILLTLHAF

-718 TWPSSVDFTA
+718 TWPSSVDFAA

-753 ELLDRYGA
+753 ELLDRYGT

-783 WSLSRFNSIN
+783 WSLSRVLCIPQPSRVT
-793 EESHNIIICRR
+793 NIYAADM
-804 PEGSFAYPNHLASQI
+804 FAVVAA
-819 SMLQT
+819 MLNT
-824 CLQSWPRCLHAS
+824 S
-836 LPLMDAINILVRS
+836 LPLTDAVSILIRG

-870 DGRYAPAVLR
+870 TGGMRLRFCATLRPSYLILRMLGGR
-880 HFTTFLFDPAYVGR
+880 
-894 EGTGARLVLESTRL
+894 GTGARLVLESTRL
-908 LNFWISLVEGWVKGI
+908 LNFWISLVEGWVNGI
-923 LQKPKTD
+923 LQKPKAD
-930 ITAGER
+930 IAAVER
-936 EAVAL
+936 EAISL
-941 QGDGITA
+941 QGTGSLQ
-948 GALFLLSHEASTVRC
+948 GHCFLLSHEASTVRC
-963 VGVKLIRILA
+963 AGVKLIRILA
-973 PFVAHIDVVE
+973 PFVAHINADE

-988 SSILLNGLLDCDA
+988 SSIPLNELLDCDA
-1001 RENAHFQG
+1001 RENPYFQG

-1053 PSFIQASFQQPL
+1053 PNFVQASFQQSL
-1065 KVAVDCRA
+1065 EVAVDCRA

-1099 PSGASR
+1099 PAGTSR
-1105 APGSADKEGYKQ
+1105 TPGFADKDGHKQ

-1137 TATVCDSRGGAPI
+1137 TATVSDSRGAPV

-1155 YPRASSDAIFERE
+1155 HSRAPSDTTFERE
-1168 RMSTT
+1168 RMTTT
-1173 RCLFRYLTPFLDV
+1173 RCLFRYLTPFLDA
-1186 EYAPFRDAAVISIS
+1186 EYAPFRDAAVLSIS

-1206 FSQLLEDLNHFAFLQ
+1206 FSQLLEDLNHFAFRQ
-1221 SHDDARSKSGSPGSI
+1221 FYDDARSKSGSPGSS
-1236 GRPRRQARLHSAVA
+1236 GRSRRQARLHSAVA

-1258 QLQHQQSSAKQD
+1258 QLQHQRSSAKQD
-1270 AISYALRF
+1270 AISCALKF

-1288 IENRDNYA
+1288 AENRDNYA
-1296 LQRLRRYFCGLIERF
+1296 LQRLRRYFCGLVERF

-1317 LANSEQFVS
+1317 LADSERFISPHMHV
-1326 SYTYATL
+1326 TL

-1358 RAAAAAVNDPQAES
+1358 RAAAAAVHDPQAES

-1382 KLLSNAAVCALAS
+1382 KLLSNAAVGALAA

-1400 YYHSESIGSSSPTD
+1400 YYPSETIGSPSPTD

-1419 PKPLEAVQILDR
+1419 PKQLEAVQILDR
-1431 LHHVFQSC
+1431 LHHVFQSS

-1447 RKALRSLISSRK
+1447 RNALRSLISSRK
-1459 ADKTLLGEVL
+1459 ADKALLSEVL
-1469 RRSFIDSNDSSSSSS
+1469 RRSFIDSKDSTSSSS

-1489 LSEVACNVDVGSYT
+1489 LCEVACTVDVGSYT

-1516 HADSGIRRKSLM
+1516 HVDSGIRRKSLM
-1528 LLEVMHEHSSGVLS
+1528 LLEVMHEYSSGVLS

-1547 AIAANPSSSVYLH
+1547 SMTANPLSSVYLH
-1560 VHRLVTERLSGEHP
+1560 AHRLVTERLSGEHP
-1574 NHADDVVSEMST
+1574 NHANDVITEMAT
-1586 LLMRMPRSG
+1586 LLTRIPRSG

-1607 ESWVPNIQLT
+1607 ESWVPHIQLT
-1617 LDSDSE
+1617 LDPDNE
-1623 ARLHPSSASSRI
+1623 ARLHPSPASSRV

-1649 HFEQVATIWT
+1649 HFEQVAAIWT
-1659 RFADHPNETYG
+1659 RFADYPNETYG
-1670 AATVTFLINQ
+1670 AATITFLINQ
-1680 ALKVATSAFID
+1680 ALKVATGAFVD
-1691 CASTIIACLSRSAAA
+1691 CASTVVACLSRSAAA

-1729 LKEPPGAED
+1729 LKEPPGAEA

-1764 LILLGSAAMEGQW
+1764 LILLGSAAMEAQW

-1802 IRARGMLFQLLRV
+1802 IRARGMFFQLLRV
-1815 CIPGLAQSNCSALVA
+1815 CIPGLVQSNCSALVA
-1830 QISALE
+1830 QISVLE

-1843 WKDDDDSDIV
+1843 WKDDDANEIV
-1853 ETRMSVLFSQV
+1853 ETRMSALFSQV
-1864 LPMLQPLVPALE
+1864 FPMLQPLVPALE
-1876 QTVGR
+1876 QTVGK

-1899 LQVLRVLNIP
+1899 LQVLRVLKLP

-1922 SVSIADVDPERQAFS
+1922 SVSIADADPERQAFS
-1937 AEVIRTITHMATLH
+1937 AEVIRTIIYMVTLD
-1951 ELDDTLLPRLFWTA
+1951 ELDGTLLPRLFWTTY
-1965 HAVMSTSSETEYIQ
+1965 AVLTTSAETDYVQ
-1979 AVKLLSAFLDRIDLD
+1979 AIKLLAAFLDRIDLD
-1994 DPHIVTL
+1994 DPHIVDL

-2012 SIGLQQAL
+2012 TIGLQQAL
-2020 WSGLR
+2020 MSGLR
-2025 SATTLDDT
+2025 SATTLNDT
-2033 FTVLGRLAKLKC
+2033 FAILGRLAKLKC
-2045 AKSLDSS
+2045 SRLLDSS
-2052 QTWLRDLFTLSLPW
+2052 QNWLRDLFTLSLPW
-2066 CMHAMCT
+2066 CMHAMCN

-2089 LADEDGLESINRIM
+2089 LADEEGLESINRIM

-2113 KDDFLRQSISSLRDH
+2113 KDDFLRQSIGSLRDH

-2154 YSMHV
+2154 SSMHV

-2182 LVEGELA
+2182 LVEGDLA

-2218 STLTGAGASEG
+2218 STLAGAG

-2235 VPEESGWCI
+2235 APEDSGWCI
-2244 ARVSHR
+2244 ARVQHR
-2250 QIQCR
+2250 QTQCR

-2274 YFQPEVQEPLFADEL
+2274 HFQSEVQEPLFADEL

-2301 ELSEFFQKTKPQTR
+2301 ELSEFFEKTKPQAQ

-2320 QLEDRVASILARSTN
+2320 QLEDRVASILARSTDN
-2335 DTNDMPQTPF
+2335 SSDIPQTPF
-2345 GDVFQIGGSRDLSD
+2345 ADVFQIGGSRDHSE
-2359 DSTDE
+2359 DSSDE

-2378 PAFYHS
+2378 PDFYRS